1 LWHEVIVFGLLAA
14 TVAGCK
20 SVTATPA
27 AGPSE
32 EGGKVVQAPPWP
44 VTAEPPVPAGFSWQT
59 VRHETLHVRLPV
71 PIGWRV
77 DKARGPYG
85 HPIVRLWEERRDAG
99 ARGLFQ
105 FVDVTFS
112 AGTGPGELGLLAK
125 KPSYYGLPI
134 ERTEHTSE
142 TLVVDTHAD
151 DHVVRGYAR
160 GLSCEARGI
169 RTGAFAD
176 QAFRICGALR
186 PAAPG
191 VWRRDPT
198 VQIAIPDEAFV
209 RRDGRAATIYFGPF
223 VVFVR
228 PKHDVPD
235 TFESLRKREVG
246 EVTVNVDRRPLAGG
260 EAYVRSATRDYIG
273 TKYPGDVAVFFS
285 RAGWDCR
292 AIFPAFA
299 ARAPAPAEID
309 YAIALCD
316 TLPPSPSGARGAD
329 SR

>member
-1 LWHEVIVFGLLAA
+1 MWHEVIVFGLLAA

-20 SVTATPA
+20 SRTAEPS

-44 VTAEPPVPAGFSWQT
+44 VTAEPPPPAGFSWQT
-59 VRHETLHVRLPV
+59 VRHETLHVRLPL
-71 PIGWRV
+71 PAGWRI
-77 DKARGPYG
+77 DKARGPHG
-85 HPIVRLWEERRDAG
+85 HPIIRLWPREERRDAG
-99 ARGLFQ
+99 FGWFE
-105 FVDVTFS
+105 FVDITFS

-125 KPSYYGLPI
+125 KPSYYGLAI

-151 DHVVRGYAR
+151 GHVVRGYAR
-160 GLSCEARGI
+160 GLKCEATRI
-169 RTGAFAD
+169 RTDAFAD
-176 QAFRICGALR
+176 QAFRICGAFR

-198 VQIAIPDEAFV
+198 VQIALPDDAFV
-209 RRDGRAATIYFGPF
+209 RREGGEATIYLGPF

-235 TFESLRKREVG
+235 TFEGLRKREIG

-260 EAYVRSATRDYIG
+260 EAYVRSATRDYLG
-273 TKYPGDVAVFFS
+273 TKYPGDVAVVLS
-285 RAGWDCR
+285 RAGWECR

-316 TLPPSPSGARGAD
+316 TLPGARGAD